1 MENLLLV
8 LDEIDDA
15 VGAARHIA
23 PYLFGFLFA
32 IALFCATVMAFL
44 YIPRVTVACVGVS
57 FSILLIDR
65 CVRRLLLPAKL

>member
-8 LDEIDDA
+8 LDEIDDV

-23 PYLFGFLFA
+23 PYLLGFLFA
-32 IALFCATVMAFL
+32 VALFCATVAAFL
-44 YIPRVTVACVGVS
+44 FIPRVTVACIGVLA
-57 FSILLIDR
+57 SIFLIDR